1 MKQEPG
7 FMYRTLKLSAPC
19 YNAIKMMLVHQMN
32 EQKAAAVKMDGTI
45 GTVTSNSLVATML
58 GSDTAAKM
66 QAVAG
71 MFQKVEAGKEV

>member
-1 MKQEPG
+1 ME
-7 FMYRTLKLSAPC
+7 
-19 YNAIKMMLVHQMN
+19 
-32 EQKAAAVKMDGTI
+32 GTI